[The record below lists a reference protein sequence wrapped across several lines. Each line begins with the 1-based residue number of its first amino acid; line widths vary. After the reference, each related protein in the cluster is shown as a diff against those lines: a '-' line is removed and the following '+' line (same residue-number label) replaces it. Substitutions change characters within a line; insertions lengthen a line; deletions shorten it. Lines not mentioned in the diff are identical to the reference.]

1 MERRRHY
8 GQTRLKPN
16 RNGETWGL
24 SDLYETLLVLLILLM
39 STSPGLATTAHD
51 NPMHIQFERSGGFA
65 GMRLTAA
72 IDSDTLSP
80 DDAAALRDLI
90 HTASFFD
97 LPAKSQ
103 KSPSGA
109 DRFQYKVTVESADRR
124 HTIEIDES
132 AVPPSLRPLLTWL
145 TEKAKSR

>member
-8 GQTRLKPN
+8 GQIRLKLN
-16 RNGETWGL
+16 RGGETWL
-24 SDLYETLLVLLILLM
+24 SDLYRTLLVLSILLI
-39 STSPGLATTAHD
+39 SASRSLAAATHDSPT
-51 NPMHIQFERSGGFA
+51 HIQFERSGGFA

-90 HTASFFD
+90 HAASFFD
-97 LPAKSQ
+97 LPAKSR

-109 DRFQYKVTVESADRR
+109 DRFRTK
-124 HTIEIDES
+124 
-132 AVPPSLRPLLTWL
+132 
-145 TEKAKSR
+145 